1 MKVEEDCINIED
13 DEPAMDVEMPKLP
26 LPTGNT
32 AFDVQFHLSAESLR
46 EDPDAYAKLFHRI
59 SKFFEYSRVIQP
71 GKEHFRPRKEPN
83 YSNATVVPAQLIL
96 FGIDFKK
103 YKELR
108 NEFSTPVIEKI
119 NDSNCK
125 LVYNSYE

>member
-1 MKVEEDCINIED
+1 MDIE
-13 DEPAMDVEMPKLP
+13 APKIP

-32 AFDVQFHLSAESLR
+32 AFDVQFQLSAESLR
-46 EDPDAYAKLFHRI
+46 EEPDAYAQLFRRM
-59 SKFFEYSRVIQP
+59 SKFFEYNRVIQP
-71 GKEHFRPRKEPN
+71 GKEHFIPRKEAN
-83 YSNATVVPAQLIL
+83 YSNSTVVPTQLIL

-108 NEFSTPVIEKI
+108 NEFSTPIIEKI